1 METKVTKL
9 VYLSTKEE
17 DMARQA
23 DMREH
28 IFGAAS
34 ELFFQFGFSKV
45 TTDEIAASA
54 GISKKTLYKYFDSKE
69 VLFTEVIGR
78 TIQALAEEVEAT
90 LEDGEADFPE
100 KLSRLIELRA
110 AQLSRIKQPLISDVQ
125 RNFPALWKQVEEER
139 RTKLEAYLGQLLGEG
154 VKQGV
159 FRPDIDAKMLE
170 MVYMSAI
177 TGIINPENLA
187 RIPYSAQEAT
197 DAIMRIIFTGVLTE
211 KARKDFPERGKVRQ
225 KR

>member
-1 METKVTKL
+1 METKETL
-9 VYLSTKEE
+9 TVYISYKEK

-28 IFGAAS
+28 IFGQAS

-45 TTDEIAASA
+45 TTDEVAASA

-69 VLFTEVIGR
+69 ALFTEVINR
-78 TIQALAEEVEAT
+78 TVQALAEEIEAT
-90 LEDGEADFPE
+90 VEDGETDFPE
-100 KLSRLIELRA
+100 KLRRLIELRA
-110 AQLSRIKQPLISDVQ
+110 AQFSRISQPLINDVQ
-125 RNFPALWKQVEEER
+125 RNFPLLWKQVEEYR
-139 RTKLEAYLGQLLGEG
+139 RTRLEAHLGRLIGEG

-177 TGIINPENLA
+177 TGIVNPESLA
-187 RIPYSAQEAT
+187 RMPYSVQEAT
-197 DAIMRIIFTGVLTE
+197 DAIMRIIFTGVLTD
-211 KARKDFPERGKVRQ
+211 KARKNFPERGKVHQ

>member
-1 METKVTKL
+1 
-9 VYLSTKEE
+9 
-17 DMARQA
+17 MARQA

-28 IFGAAS
+28 IFEQAG

-69 VLFTEVIGR
+69 ALFAEVINR
-78 TIQALAEEVEAT
+78 TVQTLAEEVEAT

-100 KLSRLIELRA
+100 KLRRLIELRA
-110 AQLSRIKQPLISDVQ
+110 AQLSRIRQPLINDVQ
-125 RNFPALWKQVEEER
+125 RNFPALWKQVEEQR
-139 RTKLEAYLGQLLGEG
+139 RTKLEAHLGKLLGEG
-154 VKQGV
+154 VEQGV
-159 FRPDIDAKMLE
+159 FRPDVDSKMLE

-197 DAIMRIIFTGVLTE
+197 DAIMRIIFTGVLTD
-211 KARKDFPERGKVRQ
+211 KARKNFPRTGESASKEISRQ
-225 KR
+225 RRN

>member
-1 METKVTKL
+1 
-9 VYLSTKEE
+9 
-17 DMARQA
+17 MARQA

-54 GISKKTLYKYFDSKE
+54 GISKKTLYKYFESKE
-69 VLFTEVIGR
+69 VLFAEVIGR
-78 TIQALAEEVEAT
+78 TVREVAEEFEAI
-90 LEDGEADFPE
+90 LEDGKADFPG
-100 KLSRLIELRA
+100 KLHRLIELQA
-110 AQLSRIKQPLISDVQ
+110 AQLSRIRQPLINDVQ

-139 RTKLEAYLGQLLGEG
+139 RTRLEAYLGQLFSEG

-159 FRPDIDAKMLE
+159 FRPDIDSKMLE

-197 DAIMRIIFTGVLTE
+197 GAIMRIIFTGVLTD